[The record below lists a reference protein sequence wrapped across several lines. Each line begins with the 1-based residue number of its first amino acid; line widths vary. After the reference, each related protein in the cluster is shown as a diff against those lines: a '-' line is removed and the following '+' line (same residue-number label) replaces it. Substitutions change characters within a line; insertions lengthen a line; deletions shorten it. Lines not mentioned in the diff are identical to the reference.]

1 VSGSAGYP
9 ASMRAMVLSVTAVLA
24 GCSLGDGP
32 SDDGGAEI
40 DGVVVSLTFDDTF
53 DDQQAAIDLLDE
65 RGMRGTFYVDSA
77 RIGSSQ
83 ALSASQLLDLQ
94 SDGHEIAGHTID
106 HVNLSMIEPAEQRR
120 QVCDDRV
127 TLMDMGFE
135 VTSFAYPFGAA
146 DAMTPQIVAEC
157 GYNSARDIGGMS
169 NPVPPPDP
177 YVIRTAPSVK
187 AETTA
192 DDLEGYVAAA
202 EPDGWVPIV
211 FHHVCDGCST
221 IGIAPAVLEDFLD
234 RLEARG
240 TQVLTVDE
248 VIGGDMQP
256 AVASA
261 P

>member
-1 VSGSAGYP
+1 MTLIAI
-9 ASMRAMVLSVTAVLA
+9 AVLA
-24 GCSLGDGP
+24 GCSLDGEA
-32 SDDGGAEI
+32 SDDGGAEDDGGAQI
-40 DGVVVSLTFDDTF
+40 DGVAVSLTFDDTF
-53 DDQQAAIDLLDE
+53 ADQQAAIALLDE
-65 RGMRGTFYVDSA
+65 RGMRATFYVDSG

-94 SDGHEIAGHTID
+94 ASGHEIAGHTID
-106 HVNLSMIEPAEQRR
+106 HANLSMIAPAEQRR

-135 VTSFAYPFGAA
+135 VTSFAYPFGAT

-157 GYNSARDIGGMS
+157 GYNSARDIGGRS

-177 YVIRTAPSVK
+177 YLIRTAPSVK

-192 DDLEGYVAAA
+192 DDLEGYVVAA
-202 EPDGWVPIV
+202 EPAGWVPIV

-221 IGIAPAVLEDFLD
+221 IGIAPAVLADFLD

-256 AVASA
+256 AVPAS